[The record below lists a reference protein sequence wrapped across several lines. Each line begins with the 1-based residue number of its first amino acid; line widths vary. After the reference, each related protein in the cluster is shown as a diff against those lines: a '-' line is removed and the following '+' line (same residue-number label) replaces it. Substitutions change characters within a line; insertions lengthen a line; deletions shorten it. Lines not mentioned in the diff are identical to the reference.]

1 MSDPIVQ
8 RQPFVVPTTDGK
20 LIEEH
25 FGGAT
30 LGGSEISIAHMVA
43 PPKWSEPHQNPEFD
57 EYTLMVSG
65 RKQVEV
71 DGKTVVLNTGES
83 LLVPK
88 GSGVRYANPF
98 DEPAEYWS
106 VCRPAFSPDTVNREA
121 PSDG

>member
-1 MSDPIVQ
+1 MSAPIVQ

-25 FGGAT
+25 FGGAS
-30 LGGSEISIAHMVA
+30 LGSSEISIAHMVA
-43 PPKWSEPHQNPEFD
+43 PPQWSEPHQNPEFD

-71 DGKTVVLNTGES
+71 DGKAVVLNAGES

-88 GSGVRYANPF
+88 GSRVRYANPF

-106 VCRPAFSPDTVNREA
+106 VCRPAFSPDTVNREE
-121 PSDG
+121 